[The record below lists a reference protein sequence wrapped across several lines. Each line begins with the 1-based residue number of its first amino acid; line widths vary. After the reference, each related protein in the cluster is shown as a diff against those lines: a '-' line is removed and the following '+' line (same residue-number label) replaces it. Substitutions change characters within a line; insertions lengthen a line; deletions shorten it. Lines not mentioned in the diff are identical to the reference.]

1 MPRKPLTERR
11 DPTLPAA
18 GVGWFLT
25 RPGCPTAS
33 AGFGAAP
40 QGPGT
45 ARSGLSPFAGG
56 CHSEGRLNLKA
67 AGWPTEVPRPE
78 RPLKLVDINVR
89 CRAGCR
95 HWTASHV

>member
-45 ARSGLSPFAGG
+45 ANTGLWIFCSNPAIYVCGNSIAASGAFYLAIGNTAVTAIHDNVLVALVAQTER
-56 CHSEGRLNLKA
+56 CHG
-67 AGWPTEVPRPE
+67 
-78 RPLKLVDINVR
+78 
-89 CRAGCR
+89 
-95 HWTASHV
+95 

>member
-45 ARSGLSPFAGG
+45 ARSGPRTTLLEAAVSAKDQ
-56 CHSEGRLNLKA
+56 HDDNRLRGRHPASLCRNGA
-67 AGWPTEVPRPE
+67 AHFTLGALGWKTMCPP
-78 RPLKLVDINVR
+78 
-89 CRAGCR
+89 
-95 HWTASHV
+95 